1 MFPTDIQLH
10 VIHVDI
16 VADKYSVGSELA
28 PKVVLHSSPEFLI
41 KGLEAWSWPPLVLL
55 LVPFCSLLTY

>member
-16 VADKYSVGSELA
+16 VADKYSVGSELV
-28 PKVVLHSSPEFLI
+28 PKVVLHSSP
-41 KGLEAWSWPPLVLL
+41 KGLEAWTLSATAS
-55 LVPFCSLLTY
+55 SLLFIAHILDA